1 MAKLPMPE
9 PPVAVADFIPMP
21 THAQLSSSSAA
32 VDLPDFITG
41 GVLPPDYLKFGL
53 ELPHLVQTHKLTGDK
68 FPEVEGYPTK
78 ISAAVA
84 AFGQTYRVVDGWP
97 IQDLLVNATV
107 RPYSKVFT
115 RAYLTVR
122 CLFCYSFV

>member
-1 MAKLPMPE
+1 MADSKMLTS
-9 PPVAVADFIPMP
+9 AAAAAFIPMP
-21 THAQLSSSSAA
+21 THAQLASSSAA

-53 ELPHLVQTHKLTGDK
+53 ELPHIIQTAKLTGDK
-68 FPEVEGYPTK
+68 FPEVEGYPTSL
-78 ISAAVA
+78 SAAAA
-84 AFGQTYRVVDGWP
+84 AFMSTYRIVDGWG
-97 IQDLLVNATV
+97 IKDLVVNATA
-107 RPYSKVFT
+107 RPYTKVFT